1 MPNFTLAEG
10 PISKKSATAASMLK
24 QPVLEKTELFAWF
37 GLQREL
43 GIGSGGPVWLAQ
55 DYSVRRKVDQVALK
69 FLPNALVADKIALES
84 LKDKVCRAA
93 VLKHPNILRIY
104 DLVESKGRAAIS
116 VEYVDGQ
123 SLSLLR
129 LAKPHCVFQ
138 VRDLHKWVNQLCEA
152 LEHAHKEARPIHGV
166 IDPGNLLISPSGDL
180 KLQHFGITS
189 WLSRTECRQSMEDC
203 HTTNPLPDKSQP
215 RVAGEE
221 SAATDDLYSLGAT
234 IYELLTSSPPFYGD
248 EISAR
253 ISGKSPPSMSERRA
267 QLGIKGEAIPNNW
280 EETVAAC
287 LAKDPARRPQSAIE
301 VEKRLKNTASPAGNP
316 AKGRSAPE
324 SVPGPQSPVRSFFT
338 RNPWLMVTVIFFLA
352 IGSAI
357 VFFSFHLPT
366 KSPVFTPAIPP
377 FSSGST
383 TKENSLP
390 VATPYPALSSTPFPA
405 ASSTPSPDASPTPS
419 LEVSPTPSLE
429 VSPTPSLEVSPTP
442 SPEVSPTPSPEV
454 SPTPSPEARSAPSF
468 EVSSKP
474 SLEASPLP
482 TPEISQ
488 TPSPELSP
496 ASTAQGLDAKE
507 NQPAE
512 SIPALSSQ
520 ADADTNKEDVRKRI
534 NALPG
539 LTAEKKASLIGKMNK
554 ARSMERLTVV
564 QFDIGQSALRKA
576 AADEMVRA
584 FNKPEMRD
592 ELSDPTIVLVVA
604 GYADAAGRPDN
615 NLRISQERAENVS
628 KILKEKAKLLNAMQT
643 IGMGGTELLDSK
655 RSDQNRA
662 VEIWVVV
669 PL

>member
-10 PISKKSATAASMLK
+10 PISKKSATAAPMLK
-24 QPVLEKTELFAWF
+24 QPVLEKSELFAWF
-37 GLQREL
+37 GLQRQL
-43 GIGSGGPVWLAQ
+43 GIGSAGPVWLAQ

-69 FLPNALVADKIALES
+69 FLPDALVADKIAFES
-84 LKDKVCRAA
+84 LKDKVHRAA
-93 VLKHPNILRIY
+93 LLKHPNILRVY
-104 DLVESKGRAAIS
+104 DFVESKGRAAIS
-116 VEYVDGQ
+116 TEYVDGQ

-129 LAKPHCVFQ
+129 LAKPHCVFE
-138 VRDLHKWVNQLCEA
+138 VRDLHKWVNQVCEA
-152 LEHAHKEARPIHGV
+152 LEYAHKEAGPIHGDIV
-166 IDPGNLLISPSGDL
+166 PGNLLISPSGDL

-189 WLSRTECRQSMEDC
+189 CLSGTECRQSMEDC
-203 HTTNPLPDKSQP
+203 HTTNPLPHKSPP
-215 RVAGEE
+215 RVAGKEL
-221 SAATDDLYSLGAT
+221 ATTDDLYSLGAT

-248 EISAR
+248 ETNAR
-253 ISGKSPPSMSERRA
+253 INGKSPPAMSERRA
-267 QLGIKGEAIPNNW
+267 QLGIKGEAIPKNW

-287 LAKDPARRPQSAIE
+287 LAKDPAQRPQSAIE

-316 AKGRSAPE
+316 AKGRFAPE

-338 RNPWLMVTVIFFLA
+338 RNPWLMVTVILFLA

-357 VFFSFHLPT
+357 GFFSLHHPT
-366 KSPVFTPAIPP
+366 KSSAFTPAMPP
-377 FSSGST
+377 FSPEST
-383 TKENSLP
+383 AKENSLP
-390 VATPYPALSSTPFPA
+390 VATADPALSSTP
-405 ASSTPSPDASPTPS
+405 SPDPIPIPTPEASPTPS
-419 LEVSPTPSLE
+419 LEA
-429 VSPTPSLEVSPTP
+429 SPTPSLEVSPTP
-442 SPEVSPTPSPEV
+442 SPEA
-454 SPTPSPEARSAPSF
+454 SPTPSPEARSVPSF

-474 SLEASPLP
+474 FPEASPLLS
-482 TPEISQ
+482 PEISQ

-496 ASTAQGLDAKE
+496 ASTAEGADAKE

-512 SIPALSSQ
+512 SIPVLSSQ
-520 ADADTNKEDVRKRI
+520 ADTNTNKEDVVKRI

-576 AADEMVRA
+576 AADEMVKA

-604 GYADAAGRPDN
+604 GYADAAGQPDK

-655 RSDQNRA
+655 RPDQNRA
-662 VEIWVVV
+662 VEIWAVV